1 MFNAF
6 KQSFNIYTMHSLYS
20 SFDSDASNNSKLLCF
35 EMKHTKQCYTI
46 SKSNLQYSGYM
57 YNGTFHQTAET

>member
-1 MFNAF
+1 MLAKIDLKNRRTFMFNAF

-35 EMKHTKQCYTI
+35 K
-46 SKSNLQYSGYM
+46 
-57 YNGTFHQTAET
+57 